1 LNQLKIND
9 MKKNNSKSYA
19 LITGATSGIG
29 YEFCRLFA
37 ADGYNLLIVA
47 RSGERLNEVAAELR
61 NEYQVQVMPLVKDLF
76 NKEAAKE
83 IYDEVQ
89 RNNLQV
95 TALVNDAGQGE
106 FGFFCETELQRE
118 LDIIQ
123 LNIIS
128 VVSLSKYFLKDML
141 KNNEGRILNVASL
154 VADYPSPL
162 LAVYAATKA
171 FVLSFTEALVNE
183 LKDTDITITAL
194 QPGVTDTD
202 FFYKAGEDETMHYQ
216 EMKLSDPAKVA
227 KDGYDALMKGKDKV
241 VSGTK
246 NKMQSLMS
254 NLMPE
259 TKLAENMR
267 KQNAPADE
275 IKRKESGHKASRKER
290 EMIQASSKTYRGRD
304 LASESDTRGPSK
316 EGPTE

>member
-1 LNQLKIND
+1 MVQNND
-9 MKKNNSKSYA
+9 KGYA

-29 YEFCRLFA
+29 YELCKLFA
-37 ADGYNLLIVA
+37 SDGYNIAIVA
-47 RSGERLNEVAAELR
+47 RSEERLQQVADEIRDKYNVLAYPLAKNLFKREAAAEI
-61 NEYQVQVMPLVKDLF
+61 F
-76 NKEAAKE
+76 
-83 IYDEVQ
+83 DELKK
-89 RNNLQV
+89 NNFLI

-106 FGFFCETELQRE
+106 YGFFTETELERE
-118 LDIIQ
+118 IDIIQ

-128 VVSLSKYFLKDML
+128 LVSLTKYFLKDMVTRNDG
-141 KNNEGRILNVASL
+141 KILNLASL

-183 LKDTDITITAL
+183 LQDTNVTITAL

-216 EMKLSDPAKVA
+216 EMELSDPAKVA
-227 KDGYDALMKGKDKV
+227 ADGYRALMKGKGKV

-246 NKMQSLMS
+246 NKIQSLMS

-259 TKLAENMR
+259 TKLAASMR
-267 KQNAPADE
+267 RQNSLADE
-275 IKRKESGHKASRKER
+275 IKRKESGHEASKKER
-290 EMIQASSKTYRGRD
+290 DMIQASSNTYRGRD
-304 LASESDTRGPSK
+304 LASDYDTREPVS
-316 EGPTE
+316 EGPGMS

>member
-1 LNQLKIND
+1 MVQNND
-9 MKKNNSKSYA
+9 KGYA

-29 YEFCRLFA
+29 YELCKLFA
-37 ADGYNLLIVA
+37 SDGYNIAIVA
-47 RSGERLNEVAAELR
+47 RSEERLQQVADEIRDKYNVLAYPLAKNLFKREAAAEI
-61 NEYQVQVMPLVKDLF
+61 F
-76 NKEAAKE
+76 
-83 IYDEVQ
+83 DELKK
-89 RNNLQV
+89 NNFLI

-106 FGFFCETELQRE
+106 YGFFTETELERE
-118 LDIIQ
+118 IDIIQ

-128 VVSLSKYFLKDML
+128 LVSLTKYFLKDMVTRNDG
-141 KNNEGRILNVASL
+141 KILNLASL

-183 LKDTDITITAL
+183 LQDTNITITAL

-216 EMKLSDPAKVA
+216 EMELSDPAKVA
-227 KDGYDALMKGKDKV
+227 ADGYRALMKGKGKV

-246 NKMQSLMS
+246 NKIQSLMS

-259 TKLAENMR
+259 TKLAASMR
-267 KQNAPADE
+267 RQNSLADE
-275 IKRKESGHKASRKER
+275 IKRKESGHEASKKER
-290 EMIQASSKTYRGRD
+290 DMIQASSNTYRGRD
-304 LASESDTRGPSK
+304 LASDYDTREPVS
-316 EGPTE
+316 EGPGMS